1 MPANHRL
8 LGRETGEGGVCSK
21 LRAGVMRV
29 RGSDDPMSQRSH
41 IEDLILRLVSS
52 SEARGNQPWNGS
64 VSPPKIRTAQTS
76 TRWEKAWGKFRAAVS
91 LADRILRRED
101 RGRFAGR
108 ASVRMIHALPFSG
121 RADANK
127 GLAKKN
133 LVRVFRFLAQRHRRP
148 RFRDDRG

>member
-8 LGRETGEGGVCSK
+8 LGSETGEGGVCSK

-76 TRWEKAWGKFRAAVS
+76 TRWEKAWGKFPS
-91 LADRILRRED
+91 C
-101 RGRFAGR
+101 RFARG
-108 ASVRMIHALPFSG
+108 SYSSE
-121 RADANK
+121 
-127 GLAKKN
+127 
-133 LVRVFRFLAQRHRRP
+133 RRP
-148 RFRDDRG
+148 RSFRRASKRSNDSRASFFRPSRCQQRASQKELGASFQIPRTTPQTATV